1 MATDRTNCVH
11 LLAHDVTVE
20 AILVQKQYTK
30 AKLDERVVPTIQSG
44 GTFFTAKQMS
54 GDNSSRTWKPPA
66 DDARRQSLIALNAAM
81 MAKLGDQHNQTP
93 TNSGSDLPPHL
104 QSSFAPAR
112 TATLERVDEH
122 SSSDPSP

>member
-1 MATDRTNCVH
+1 VTTWQTPAEGCV
-11 LLAHDVTVE
+11 AHDVTVE

-66 DDARRQSLIALNAAM
+66 DDARRQSLIAANAAM
-81 MAKLGDQHNQTP
+81 MAKLGDQPQSTTP
-93 TNSGSDLPPHL
+93 HSSGADLPPHL
-104 QSSFAPAR
+104 QSPRPAR
-112 TATLERVDEH
+112 TTTLERVEEH
-122 SSSDPSP
+122 SSDAASP